1 MRPADPPAS
10 PCFPAHPN
18 TQFPPPPQPLLSQEK
33 RIVDEIETYFNHPIP
48 AVPYDDE
55 DEFVRVLRD
64 AGLTEQEDL

>member
-1 MRPADPPAS
+1 M
-10 PCFPAHPN
+10 
-18 TQFPPPPQPLLSQEK
+18 
-33 RIVDEIETYFNHPIP
+33 DEIETYFNHPIP